1 MENRAP
7 TPDELTRMRILIKEA
22 MEQGAY
28 GFSTG
33 LVYEP
38 GSFGDTDEVIALV
51 AEITPYGGIYH
62 THIRNEDETF
72 IDAVKEA
79 IEICEK
85 TGAEWTGAL
94 PELSPP

>member
-1 MENRAP
+1 MKHMKRE
-7 TPDELTRMRILIKEA
+7 KG
-22 MEQGAY
+22 QGAY

-51 AEITPYGGIYH
+51 AEITPYAGIYH
-62 THIRNEDETF
+62 THIRNEEDTLIE
-72 IDAVKEA
+72 AVKEA

-94 PELSPP
+94 PGGKSS